1 MTELV
6 KFSIDDKIAIE
17 LKKLSKLWNIDEE
30 ALSKKLF
37 LDGLQEFRKDSL
49 DFALKKYK
57 ENKADPEDLA
67 ELLGMT
73 LDEFE
78 DLGVERGIIEDI
90 TMEQIE
96 QCLRDSETLRK
107 KMRGELA

>member
-49 DFALKKYK
+49 DK
-57 ENKADPEDLA
+57 
-67 ELLGMT
+67 
-73 LDEFE
+73 
-78 DLGVERGIIEDI
+78 
-90 TMEQIE
+90 
-96 QCLRDSETLRK
+96 
-107 KMRGELA
+107 